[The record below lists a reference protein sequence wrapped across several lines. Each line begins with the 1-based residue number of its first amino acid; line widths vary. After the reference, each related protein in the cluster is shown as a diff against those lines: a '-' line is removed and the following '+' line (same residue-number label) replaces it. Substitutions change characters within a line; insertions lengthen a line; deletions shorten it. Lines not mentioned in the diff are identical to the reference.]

1 MGTARALKQRMSARL
16 KSLNKEIPFDVASNP
31 EFLREGR
38 AVGDFGN
45 PDRIVLGVFTQQAE
59 QLLREL
65 YKVFARSNKPV
76 VVTSWGSLG
85 ALVMNQHMVD
95 FVARECREGQPFHH
109 IYGVGQRYHSRVL
122 EALKEKGIDLAD
134 YPDVDV
140 REYIYDMPVVM
151 DGADVMLSRAGAST
165 ISEITAI
172 ACPSILVPSPN
183 VTANHQEKNARVL
196 SDRGAAVLMLEP
208 DCTGD
213 KLYEQVQAMLADR
226 AGRARM
232 SQELK
237 AMAHVD
243 ANERIYETLC
253 GLMKKA

>member
-1 MGTARALKQRMSARL
+1 MRRAGSTIPTRNGWWSPAPRSGATSSDQTRAEARQK
-16 KSLNKEIPFDVASNP
+16 
-31 EFLREGR
+31 
-38 AVGDFGN
+38 
-45 PDRIVLGVFTQQAE
+45 LGFTDD
-59 QLLREL
+59 
-65 YKVFARSNKPV
+65 KPV

-122 EALKEKGIDLAD
+122 EALKRRASTWRIILTWTCGSTSMICPWSWTA
-134 YPDVDV
+134 
-140 REYIYDMPVVM
+140 
-151 DGADVMLSRAGAST
+151 ADVMLSRAGAST